1 MDYTDSRRPRV
12 NLLQDSENGSNAF
25 GCFSTSFLMRRFIP
39 ISTDLEGMGVVSR
52 VEVREQQIKQCMK
65 EVDANPTSV
74 DAWMNYVQLYGL
86 FAEEAETKK
95 ERVDCDG
102 MNGV

>member
-1 MDYTDSRRPRV
+1 MS
-12 NLLQDSENGSNAF
+12 
-25 GCFSTSFLMRRFIP
+25 RFIP
-39 ISTDLEGMGVVSR
+39 ITTDLEGMGVVSR

-74 DAWMNYVQLYGL
+74 EAWMNYVQLYGL

-95 ERVDCDG
+95 ERRQFRDFDG
-102 MNGV
+102 YFDDLDDFDDFDDYFDGRFAAGRVGRAWIR